1 MSSCHESCTSH
12 ALAAPQRNH
21 YFYGRL
27 LDEHSFLQEQ
37 HYLNQK
43 RWLLNRLSLGKG
55 VLCGLTVTWTD
66 DRVCISSGVA
76 IDGCGREI
84 VVPEPVTVNPWQ
96 TTDDHG
102 LWGTPLLPSEGTH
115 EVYLCLAY
123 VECPTDFTSVLV
135 TDCDRVN
142 GTAPSTIVERYAIL
156 VKEVAAGFPPP
167 QPPALDKALCAALS
181 GKDPET
187 IRKDVCAVLAQRA
200 CADEDAMSCVPI
212 VSKVTLA
219 EGKIKAV
226 EVCGARPVVYSN
238 PELFEMLLCR
248 GSGAPGVVGPPGPQ
262 GAPGLGIDS
271 VTATPIDDCKAD
283 PTAAIDEKTDPKK
296 RILRLGIPRGCEGP
310 PGRQGPGISRV
321 DVNSLPCEERAT
333 AKLVPDKEHEPHQIL
348 KLGIPGHCDQSL
360 TKITGINW
368 PHDGQM
374 TWQQLLQGGLKI
386 DFSNPVQVKPG
397 HAKGWF
403 LVSLELSGSARE
415 IDDTDLSAVQLA
427 GLLTMFWPKG
437 TTLVYRI
444 EIEDR
449 SISGLPPAVGATG
462 LFAQWCDDQKDKD
475 VMEQLHQL
483 INWVK
488 ARLGIVNL
496 EILVRVVVKCDFLI
510 DKQGKCVDGNHLR
523 GSMPCGD
530 GIGGGEFES
539 WFQLVD
545 DQQAPGALPS
555 RVSAR
560 ALSGKSRKREKDA
573 LDKLLPGFGSLAA
586 FFNK

>member
-1 MSSCHESCTSH
+1 MSSCHEFCTSH

-55 VLCGLTVTWTD
+55 VLCGLTVTWTE

-115 EVYLCLAY
+115 EVYVCLAY

-156 VKEVAAGFPPP
+156 VKEVAAGFPSP

-248 GSGAPGVVGPPGPQ
+248 GSGGPGIVGAPGPQ
-262 GAPGLGIDS
+262 GDPGLGIDS
-271 VTATPIDDCKAD
+271 ATAEPIPDCKAD
-283 PTAAIDEKTDPKK
+283 PTAEIDDKTVPGK
-296 RILRLGIPRGCEGP
+296 RILKLGIPRGCEGP
-310 PGRQGPGISRV
+310 PGPSI
-321 DVNSLPCEERAT
+321 
-333 AKLVPDKEHEPHQIL
+333 
-348 KLGIPGHCDQSL
+348 DQSL

-368 PHDGQM
+368 PHDGRM
-374 TWQQLLQGGLKI
+374 TWQQFLQDGLKI
-386 DFSNPVQVKPG
+386 DFSDDVTHKPK
-397 HAKGWF
+397 HAEGWF
-403 LVSLELSGSARE
+403 LVSFELSASGRGTPPQSMVW
-415 IDDTDLSAVQLA
+415 LST
-427 GLLTMFWPKG
+427 LLNLVWPRG
-437 TTLVYRI
+437 TTLVYRADI
-444 EIEDR
+444 KQG
-449 SISGLPPAVGATG
+449 SISGLLPDPADPGANGRFAKWVPLLEDMVGLT
-462 LFAQWCDDQKDKD
+462 LFIHLAKMLFGGDS
-475 VMEQLHQL
+475 L
-483 INWVK
+483 IRV
-488 ARLGIVNL
+488 
-496 EILVRVVVKCDFLI
+496 LVRVVVKCDFLI
-510 DKQGKCVDGNHLR
+510 DEHGKCVDGNHLR
-523 GSMPCGD
+523 GSMPSGD

-539 WFQLVD
+539 WFELVEPD
-545 DQQAPGALPS
+545 RAQILGAASTGL
-555 RVSAR
+555 SANLR
-560 ALSGKSRKREKDA
+560 SGRLAKREKDA
-573 LDKLLPGFGSLAA
+573 LETILPGFGNLAA